1 VNNPL
6 SFEQDPE
13 APAGTGRFSFQ
24 DGSSI
29 YAMDPELA
37 GRLSKRIAE
46 TAPPKLA
53 QAPSADPA
61 QAALLNRLQS
71 GGAPPAD
78 PLRALNDAPGV
89 PPGAPPPS
97 GGDWL
102 ASIPGGDAG
111 LPAKFQAGA
120 PKAESERPIGPPLP
134 PGGVQP
140 PPPKP
145 EERPPLKRP
154 MVHVAGRDPAAEAA
168 NAVAVPTK
176 ASTTV
181 ERSGAPWSPEAAL
194 LREEANQG
202 IVQAKLA
209 EFGAMKARA
218 DLQRAQAERDLP
230 VMQQQADEAKA
241 AYQKKFDAYAAE
253 RDRIRQDIERFDAE
267 AKVDPHKFWRAGFG
281 TRAIGMIIGQAL
293 GAYAA
298 TLRGGDN
305 FAQRLVEQA
314 WKEDLEAQR
323 EEIRQGRIGQ
333 QNMLARLQDQL
344 GDAQQAESAWKIM
357 ASEIQDR
364 RIQAYAAEAG
374 SQDALL
380 AAQTW
385 LAQNKAARLA
395 EEQKFMDLSMG
406 KQTTTTSA
414 DMVQPRRS
422 YSRPMTDEELI
433 NHQLKRNKLE
443 GDLLES
449 ENRLNYERRGGKHAP
464 EGPDAELY
472 VEGYGQAKSKKEAIA
487 LRQAIAEHEATS
499 KELDRVEQL
508 NKSNWSAVGFR
519 VPFTDIEV
527 GTDEYLE
534 SGVRSNRLVT
544 KGASQ
549 RGGPITES
557 DVKEET
563 KVTPDPRRIIGNEQ
577 IKINSARETNDQL
590 LAAKIK
596 QIVSGDH
603 PNLPTRRQVD
613 DEDEGEE
620 R

>member
-78 PLRALNDAPGV
+78 PYRSVNDATGAA
-89 PPGAPPPS
+89 PGATQPADN
-97 GGDWL
+97 GTWL
-102 ASIPGGDAG
+102 ASMPGGDAG

-120 PKAESERPIGPPLP
+120 PKAEPERPIGPPLP

-181 ERSGAPWSPEAAL
+181 ERSGAPYDPEMAL

-385 LAQNKAARLA
+385 LAQNRAARLA

-422 YSRPMTDEELI
+422 YSRPMTDEELL
-433 NHQLKRNKLE
+433 NQQLKRNKLE

-472 VEGYGQAKSKKEAIA
+472 VEGFGQAKSKKEAIA
-487 LRQAIAEHEATS
+487 LRAAIADHQAREAT
-499 KELDRVEQL
+499 LDRMEKL
-508 NKSNWSAVGFR
+508 NNSGWSAVG
-519 VPFTDIEV
+519 V
-527 GTDEYLE
+527 GDFATDEKVEAQRLKN
-534 SGVRSNRLVT
+534 SFATSIARSY
-544 KGASQ
+544 
-549 RGGPITES
+549 GGPITDS
-557 DVKEET
+557 DRQAAELI
-563 KVTPDPRRIIGNEQ
+563 TPDPTSVFDDAQRV
-577 IKINSARETNDQL
+577 KIRAAREESRRALNAQI
-590 LAAKIK
+590 A
-596 QIVSGDH
+596 QIVSGNH
-603 PNLPTRRQVD
+603 GQLPQTREV
-613 DEDEGEE
+613 EE
-620 R
+620 E